1 MSVTTEGFAGVKIVQ
16 LLEDVGSNWILA
28 EGWWK

>member
-1 MSVTTEGFAGVKIVQ
+1 MSVVTEGLRGVKIVQ
-16 LLEDVGSNWILA
+16 LLEDVGWNWILA